1 MTNIFSFIFIVI
13 ACISPFILIF
23 RFALNQIKHHRRLNN
38 LEISKPNQ
46 KRLRKKLNKQYSKQK
61 RSRYNS
67 LIYALLSTIIVIFLM
82 EYSLVVPVQYTWLIN
97 IGLLIFIFIFYRSI
111 MAGLNKKQVLYQY
124 AAQDKPS
131 LFSQSEKSIF
141 MKHLLISLD

>member
-13 ACISPFILIF
+13 ACISLFILIF

-82 EYSLVVPVQYTWLIN
+82 EYSLVVPVQ
-97 IGLLIFIFIFYRSI
+97 
-111 MAGLNKKQVLYQY
+111 
-124 AAQDKPS
+124 
-131 LFSQSEKSIF
+131 
-141 MKHLLISLD
+141 